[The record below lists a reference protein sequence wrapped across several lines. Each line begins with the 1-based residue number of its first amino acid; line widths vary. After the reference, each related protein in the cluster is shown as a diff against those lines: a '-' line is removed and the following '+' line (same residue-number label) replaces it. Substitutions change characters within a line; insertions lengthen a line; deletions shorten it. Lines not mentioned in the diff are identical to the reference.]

1 MNSPL
6 RILRLKDV
14 QQRIGVSRPTIYRW
28 LDKTSK
34 SHDPSFP
41 KPVTLGS
48 HSVGWVEAE
57 VHQWIESRI
66 RASRHCVAQE
76 AA

>member
-6 RILRLKDV
+6 RIVRLKDV

-28 LDKTSK
+28 LDKAAK
-34 SHDPSFP
+34 NYDPTFP
-41 KPVTLGS
+41 RPVSLGANS
-48 HSVGWVEAE
+48 IGWVESELDAWL
-57 VHQWIESRI
+57 QSRI
-66 RASRHCVAQE
+66 RESRAE

>member
-1 MNSPL
+1 MNASI

-34 SHDPSFP
+34 NHDPQFP
-41 KPVTLGS
+41 RPVTLGT
-48 HSVGWVEAE
+48 HSIGWVESELNEWLAN
-57 VHQWIESRI
+57 RI
-66 RASRHCVAQE
+66 NASRSQE
-76 AA
+76 TL

>member
-1 MNSPL
+1 MNASI

-34 SHDPSFP
+34 SHDAQFP
-41 KPVTLGS
+41 RPVSLGS
-48 HSVGWVEAE
+48 HSIGWVESEIDAWLE
-57 VHQWIESRI
+57 ARI
-66 RASRHCVAQE
+66 RASRAQE